1 MSSPRHAR
9 DLRTTDLPLLF
20 QLALDEASGGANGDL
35 ERVLALTYVCE
46 EIALRTQIDRRQL
59 TKALSTPEAET
70 QFFRVIA
77 HGAATVGDLLVKSLD
92 AEEKKDAVELEKLD
106 ELGARLQ
113 AATVAL
119 AKLGSAKEVER

>member
-1 MSSPRHAR
+1 MSSLGHAR

-20 QLALDEASGGANGDL
+20 QLAIDEARSAQGDL
-35 ERVLALTYVCE
+35 ERVLALTFVCE

-59 TKALSTPEAET
+59 SDALSTPEAET
-70 QFFRVIA
+70 QFFQVIA
-77 HGAATVGDLLVKSLD
+77 HGAATVGDLLVKSLA

-119 AKLGSAKEVER
+119 AKLGSTKGVER